1 MSDRSVPTH
10 SVAKF
15 RPADHQKGTVV
26 TVKSLSKKVAQA
38 EASQTLALTALAKK
52 LKSEGIDVV
61 SLTAGEPDFPTPRHI
76 KDAAIKA
83 IEENFTKY
91 TINAGIPE
99 LRTAIVDKLKRENN
113 ILVDASQ
120 ILVSNGAKHSIYNAL
135 QAICNKGDE
144 VLVPAPYWVSYPEM
158 VKLVDAVPV
167 IMKTTEKTDFKI
179 TPAQLKKAITK
190 KTKALI
196 LCSPSNPT
204 GSVYTPDELQAIGKV
219 IEATGIFVISDEIYE
234 KVIYDGAVHFSL
246 GSISAIKDQVI
257 TVNGVSKAYSM
268 TGWRIGYL
276 AGAKAVVDAAEKV
289 QSQVTSGPNSIA
301 QKAALA
307 AIAGSDDEVNKMTAE
322 FKRRRDYFLA
332 ALTAIPGITSTKP
345 GGAFY
350 LFPNVST
357 FYGKKYN
364 GTTIKNC
371 DDLAQF
377 LIKEA
382 QVVTVPGSG
391 FGAKNNI
398 RLSYACSM
406 EELEKASARMKTALA
421 KLK

>member
-1 MSDRSVPTH
+1 M
-10 SVAKF
+10 
-15 RPADHQKGTVV
+15 
-26 TVKSLSKKVAQA
+26 KSLSKKVAQA

-99 LRTAIVDKLKRENN
+99 LRNAIVEKLKRDNN
-113 ILVDASQ
+113 VHVDASQ
-120 ILVSNGAKHSIYNAL
+120 ILVSNGAKHSIFNAL

-144 VLVPAPYWVSYPEM
+144 VIIPAPFWVSYPEM
-158 VKLVDAVPV
+158 VNLVDGVP
-167 IMKTTEKTDFKI
+167 IILKTSEKTDIKI
-179 TPAQLKKAITK
+179 SASQLKRAITK

-204 GSVYTPDELQAIGKV
+204 GSVYTPEELKAIAAV
-219 IEATGIFVISDEIYE
+219 IEHSGIFVIADEIYE

-246 GSISAIKDQVI
+246 GSIPAIKDLVI

-268 TGWRIGYL
+268 TGWRIGFL

-307 AIAGSDDEVNKMTAE
+307 AFTGSDEEVKKMTTE
-322 FKRRRDYFLA
+322 FKCRREYIHS

-350 LFPNVST
+350 LFPNVSA
-357 FYGKKYN
+357 FYGKSYN
-364 GTTIKNC
+364 GFKIKNS
-371 DDLAQF
+371 DDIAQF

-391 FGAKNNI
+391 FGANNNI

-406 EELEKASARMKTALA
+406 EDLEKAATRMKAAFA

>member
-1 MSDRSVPTH
+1 M
-10 SVAKF
+10 
-15 RPADHQKGTVV
+15 
-26 TVKSLSKKVAQA
+26 KSLSKKVANA

-52 LKSEGIDVV
+52 LKSEGVDVV

-76 KDAAIKA
+76 KDAAVKA

-91 TINAGIPE
+91 TVNAGIPE
-99 LRTAIVDKLKRENN
+99 LRTAIVNKLKKDNN
-113 ILVDASQ
+113 VPADASQ
-120 ILVSNGAKHSIYNAL
+120 ILVSNGAKHSIFNAL
-135 QAICNKGDE
+135 QAICNKNDE
-144 VLVPAPYWVSYPEM
+144 VIIPAPYWVSYPEM

-167 IMKTTEKTDFKI
+167 ILKTTEKTDFKI
-179 TPAQLKKAITK
+179 SAAQLKKAVTK

-204 GSVYTPDELQAIGKV
+204 GSVYTPDELKEIAKV
-219 IEATGIFVISDEIYE
+219 IQKSGIFVIADEIYE

-246 GSISAIKDQVI
+246 GSIPEIKDQVI

-268 TGWRIGYL
+268 TGWRIGFL
-276 AGAKAVVDAAEKV
+276 AAAQAVVDAAEKV

-301 QKAALA
+301 QKAATA
-307 AIAGSDDEVNKMTAE
+307 AFAGSDDEVQKMTAE
-322 FKRRRDYFLA
+322 FKKRRDYIHA
-332 ALTAIPGITSTKP
+332 AMTAIPGVTSTMP

-350 LFPNVST
+350 LFPNVSA
-357 FYGKKYN
+357 FYGKSYN
-364 GTTIKNC
+364 GFKVRNS
-371 DDLAQF
+371 DDMAQF

-391 FGAKNNI
+391 FGANNNI

-406 EELEKASARMKTALA
+406 QELEKAASRMKDALA

>member
-1 MSDRSVPTH
+1 M
-10 SVAKF
+10 
-15 RPADHQKGTVV
+15 
-26 TVKSLSKKVAQA
+26 KSLSKKVAQA

-52 LKSEGIDVV
+52 MKSEGIDVV
-61 SLTAGEPDFPTPRHI
+61 SLTAGEPDFPTPQHI

-99 LRTAIVDKLKRENN
+99 LRAAIAEKLKRDNN
-113 ILVDASQ
+113 VHVDASQ
-120 ILVSNGAKHSIYNAL
+120 VLVSNGAKHSIYNAL

-144 VLVPAPYWVSYPEM
+144 VIIPAPYWVSYPEM

-167 IMKTTEKTDFKI
+167 IIKTTEKTDFKI
-179 TPAQLKKAITK
+179 SIPQLKKAITK

-204 GSVYTPDELQAIGKV
+204 GSVYSPEELQAIGEV
-219 IEATGIFVISDEIYE
+219 IKKTGIYVIADEIYE
-234 KVIYDGAVHFSL
+234 KVIYDGMKHFSL
-246 GSISAIKDQVI
+246 GSIPAIKELVI

-268 TGWRIGYL
+268 TGWRIGFL
-276 AGAKAVVDAAEKV
+276 AATKSIVDAAEKV

-301 QKAALA
+301 QKAAYA
-307 AIAGSDDEVNKMTAE
+307 AFAGSDDEVMKMTAE
-322 FKRRRDYFLA
+322 FKRRRDYIYS

-345 GGAFY
+345 HGAFY
-350 LFPNVST
+350 LFPNVSA
-357 FYGKKYN
+357 FFRKSYN
-364 GTTIKNC
+364 GVKIKDC
-371 DDLAQF
+371 DDIAQF

-382 QVVTVPGSG
+382 KVVTVPGSG

-406 EELEKASARMKTALA
+406 QELEKASARMKDALA

>member
-1 MSDRSVPTH
+1 MH
-10 SVAKF
+10 S
-15 RPADHQKGTVV
+15 HEKGIVV
-26 TVKSLSKKVAQA
+26 TVKSLSKKVARA

-52 LKSEGIDVV
+52 LKSEGVDVV

-83 IEENFTKY
+83 IEDNFTKY

-99 LRTAIVDKLKRENN
+99 LRTAIVEKLKRDNG
-113 ILVDASQ
+113 ITVSAAR
-120 ILVSNGAKHSIYNAL
+120 ILVSNGAKHSIFNAL
-135 QAICNKGDE
+135 QAICNKNDE
-144 VLVPAPYWVSYPEM
+144 VIIPAPYWVSYPEM
-158 VKLVDAVPV
+158 VKLVDGIPV
-167 IMKTTEKTDFKI
+167 ILKTTEKTDFKI
-179 TPAQLKKAITK
+179 TAAQLKKAITK

-204 GSVYTPDELQAIGKV
+204 GSVYTPDELKAIAKIIHSSGIYV
-219 IEATGIFVISDEIYE
+219 IADEIYE

-246 GSISAIKDQVI
+246 GSLPEISEQVI

-268 TGWRIGYL
+268 TGWRIGFL
-276 AGAKAVVDAAEKV
+276 AAAQSVVDAAEKV

-301 QKAALA
+301 QKAAHA
-307 AIAGSDDEVNKMTAE
+307 AFAGNDDEVRKMTAE
-322 FKRRRDYFLA
+322 FKHRRDYIHA
-332 ALTAIPGITSTKP
+332 ALTAIPGVTSTMP

-350 LFPNVST
+350 LFPNVSS
-357 FYGKKYN
+357 FYGKSYN
-364 GTTIKNC
+364 GFKVKNS
-371 DDLAQF
+371 DDMAQY

-391 FGAKNNI
+391 FGANNNI

-406 EELEKASARMKTALA
+406 QELEKAASRMKDALA

>member
-1 MSDRSVPTH
+1 M
-10 SVAKF
+10 
-15 RPADHQKGTVV
+15 
-26 TVKSLSKKVAQA
+26 KSLSKKVARA

-52 LKSEGIDVV
+52 LQSEGIDVI

-99 LRTAIVDKLKRENN
+99 LRTAISKKLHRDNN
-113 ILVDASQ
+113 VSVDAANV
-120 ILVSNGAKHSIYNAL
+120 LVSNGAKHSIFNAL

-144 VLVPAPYWVSYPEM
+144 VIIPAPYWVSYPEM
-158 VKLVDAVPV
+158 VKLVDGIPV
-167 IMKTTEKTDFKI
+167 IIKTTEKTDFKI
-179 TPAQLKKAITK
+179 TPLQLKRAITK

-204 GSVYTPDELQAIGKV
+204 GSVYTPMELKTLAKV
-219 IEATGIFVISDEIYE
+219 IKASGIYVIADEIYE
-234 KVIYDGAVHFSL
+234 KVIYDGALHFSL
-246 GSISAIKDQVI
+246 ASLSDVKDQII

-268 TGWRIGYL
+268 TGWRIGFL
-276 AGAKAVVDAAEKV
+276 AGPKAVVEAAEKV

-301 QKAALA
+301 QKAATA
-307 AIAGSDDEVNKMTAE
+307 ALTGSDDEVKAMTAE
-322 FKRRRDYFLA
+322 FKRRRDYIYG
-332 ALTAIPGITSTKP
+332 ALTAIPGITSTLP

-350 LFPNVST
+350 LFPNVSS
-357 FYGKKYN
+357 FYGKSYN
-364 GTTIKNC
+364 GTKIKNS
-371 DDLAQF
+371 DDMAQF

-391 FGAKNNI
+391 FGANNNI
-398 RLSYACSM
+398 RMSYACSM
-406 EELEKASARMKTALA
+406 LDLEKAASRMKAALA

>member
-1 MSDRSVPTH
+1 MPQSHPCGAV
-10 SVAKF
+10 VYE
-15 RPADHQKGTVV
+15 KGIVV
-26 TVKSLSKKVAQA
+26 TVKSLSKKVANA

-52 LKSEGIDVV
+52 LKSEGVDVV

-76 KDAAIKA
+76 KDAAVKA
-83 IEENFTKY
+83 IDENFTKY

-99 LRTAIVDKLKRENN
+99 LRTAIVNKLKEDNN
-113 ILVDASQ
+113 VLADASQ
-120 ILVSNGAKHSIYNAL
+120 ILVSNGAKHSIFNAL
-135 QAICNKGDE
+135 QAICNKNDE
-144 VLVPAPYWVSYPEM
+144 VIIPAPYWVSYPEM

-167 IMKTTEKTDFKI
+167 ILKTTEKTDFKI
-179 TPAQLKKAITK
+179 SAAQLKKAVTK

-204 GSVYTPDELQAIGKV
+204 GSVYTPDELKEIAKV
-219 IEATGIFVISDEIYE
+219 IQKSGIFVIADEIYE

-246 GSISAIKDQVI
+246 GSIPEIKDQVI

-268 TGWRIGYL
+268 TGWRIGFL
-276 AGAKAVVDAAEKV
+276 AAAQPVVDAAEKV

-301 QKAALA
+301 QKAATA
-307 AIAGSDDEVNKMTAE
+307 AFAGSDDEVKKMTAE
-322 FKRRRDYFLA
+322 FKRRRDFIHA
-332 ALTAIPGITSTKP
+332 AMTAIPGITSTMP

-350 LFPNVST
+350 LFPNVSA
-357 FYGKKYN
+357 FYGKSYN
-364 GTTIKNC
+364 GFKVKNS

-391 FGAKNNI
+391 FGANNNI

-406 EELEKASARMKTALA
+406 QELEKAASRMKDALA

>member
-1 MSDRSVPTH
+1 M
-10 SVAKF
+10 
-15 RPADHQKGTVV
+15 
-26 TVKSLSKKVAQA
+26 KSLSKKVAQA

-76 KDAAIKA
+76 KDAAIRA

-91 TINAGIPE
+91 TVNAGIPE
-99 LRTAIVDKLKRENN
+99 LRNAIVEKLKRDNG
-113 ILVDASQ
+113 VAVTASQ
-120 ILVSNGAKHSIYNAL
+120 ILISNGAKHSIFNAL

-144 VLVPAPYWVSYPEM
+144 VIIPAPYWVSYPEM
-158 VKLVDAVPV
+158 VKLVDGVPV
-167 IMKTTEKTDFKI
+167 ILKTTEKTDFKI
-179 TPAQLKKAITK
+179 TAAQLKKAVTK

-204 GSVYTPDELQAIGKV
+204 GSVYTPDELKAIAAVVEKS
-219 IEATGIFVISDEIYE
+219 GIFVIADEIYE
-234 KVIYDGAVHFSL
+234 KVIYDGAEHFSL
-246 GSISAIKDQVI
+246 GSIDAIKDLVI
-257 TVNGVSKAYSM
+257 TINGVSKAYAM
-268 TGWRIGYL
+268 TGWRIGFL
-276 AGAKAVVDAAEKV
+276 AAAQSVVDAAEKV

-301 QKAALA
+301 QKAAHA
-307 AIAGSDDEVNKMTAE
+307 AFAGSDDEVKKMVAE
-322 FKRRRDYFLA
+322 FKRRRDYIHG
-332 ALTAIPGITSTKP
+332 ALTAIPGVTSTLP

-350 LFPNVST
+350 LFPNVKA
-357 FYGKKYN
+357 FYGKKFN
-364 GTTIKNC
+364 GVAVKNS
-371 DDLAQF
+371 DDMAQY

-391 FGAKNNI
+391 FGAPNNI

-406 EELEKASARMKTALA
+406 EELQKAAERMKTALG